1 MTVASTWRLAVGDV
15 SDYDP
20 RVFNGHLVIDAVA
33 HAYDFTPGNR
43 VASCSPAEYDRFV
56 TFVWQL
62 FHANLESQEPGY
74 LLSREEYLAGFDPD
88 DLASVFFEESD
99 VDVMV
104 YHGVEIRGF
113 FQRGSSPYA
122 IGEVLKQRWPD
133 RVLLYAP
140 VDPLA
145 GPGELELMAMRAA
158 TGLVD
163 GFKFYPS
170 DGMIDPTA
178 HRARTVLY
186 DDPELAWPYFE
197 KARSLGISNIAI
209 HKAQPVGPGP
219 TWPVNVDDVS
229 TAAVAFPDLLFE
241 VVHSGWAFLEECA
254 LQLMLHQNI
263 WANLEGVANFAV
275 RRPHRFAEILGTLL
289 MTGAT
294 DRIVFGTGGMQ
305 GHPQPILQA
314 LVELDMPQELRDGFG
329 MPELTPE
336 IKQKVLGDNMARL
349 HGIDTAALASRL
361 ASDEWTERRRARLA
375 EPDTPWRQHRARLS
389 RIAR

>member
-1 MTVASTWRLAVGDV
+1 MR
-15 SDYDP
+15 
-20 RVFNGHLVIDAVA
+20 NGHLVIDAVA

-43 VASCSPAEYDRFV
+43 TASCSPEDYERFV
-56 TFVWQL
+56 TFVWEL
-62 FHANLESQEPGY
+62 FHASLESEQPGY
-74 LLSREEYLAGFDPD
+74 LLSREEYLAGFEPD
-88 DLASVFFEESD
+88 ELASAFFEESD
-99 VDVMV
+99 VDVIA

-113 FQRGSSPYA
+113 FKRGSSPYF
-122 IGEVLKQRWPD
+122 IGEELKRRWPD

-145 GPGELELMAMRAA
+145 GPAELELMAERAE

-170 DGMIDPTA
+170 DGMVDPA
-178 HRARTVLY
+178 LHRARTVLY
-186 DDPELAWPYFE
+186 DDAELAWPYFE
-197 KARSLGISNIAI
+197 QARSLGVGVIAI

-219 TWPVNVDDVS
+219 TWPVNVGDVS
-229 TAAVAFPDLLFE
+229 TAAVAFPDLTFE

-254 LQLMLHQNI
+254 LQLMLHDNI

-289 MTGAT
+289 LTGAT

-305 GHPQPILQA
+305 AHPQPIVEA
-314 LVELDMPQELRDGFG
+314 LAELEMPRELREGRG

-336 IKQKVLGDNMARL
+336 IKQKVLGANMARL
-349 HGIDTAALASRL
+349 HGIDTDALARKL
-361 ASDEWTERRRARLA
+361 ADDEWTQRRRERAA
-375 EPDTPWRQHRARLS
+375 EPVEPWRAHRARTGL
-389 RIAR
+389 AG

>member
-1 MTVASTWRLAVGDV
+1 MID
-15 SDYDP
+15 
-20 RVFNGHLVIDAVA
+20 GHLVIDAVA
-33 HAYDFTPGNR
+33 HAYDFTPSNR
-43 VASCSPAEYDRFV
+43 ATSCPPAEYDRFV

-62 FHANLESQEPGY
+62 FHANLESPEPGY
-74 LLSREEYLAGFDPD
+74 LLSREEYLAGFDAD
-88 DLASVFFEESD
+88 DLASAFFEESD
-99 VDVMV
+99 VDVIV

-113 FQRGSSPYA
+113 FKHGSSPYV
-122 IGEVLKQRWPD
+122 IGEALKQRWPD

-145 GPGELELMAMRAA
+145 GPGELDLMAERAA
-158 TGLVD
+158 SGLVN

-170 DGMIDPTA
+170 DGMIDPAA

-197 KARSLGISNIAI
+197 QARSLGIPNIAI

-219 TWPVNVDDVS
+219 TWPVNVGDVS
-229 TAAVAFPDLLFE
+229 TAAVAFPDLVFE

-254 LQLMLHQNI
+254 LQLMLHENI
-263 WANLEGVANFAV
+263 WANLEGVSNFAV

-289 MTGAT
+289 LTGAT

-305 GHPQPILQA
+305 AHPQPILQA
-314 LVELDMPQELRDGFG
+314 IAGLEMPQELREGFG

-336 IKQKVLGDNMARL
+336 IKQKLLGANMARL
-349 HGIDTAALASRL
+349 HGLDSPTLASRL
-361 ASDEWTERRRARLA
+361 AADEWAARRRARLA
-375 EPDTPWRQHRARLS
+375 EPGTPWRSHRARLAS
-389 RIAR
+389 

>member
-1 MTVASTWRLAVGDV
+1 MID
-15 SDYDP
+15 
-20 RVFNGHLVIDAVA
+20 GHLVIDAVA
-33 HAYDFTPGNR
+33 HAYDFTPENR
-43 VASCSPAEYDRFV
+43 AESCPHDDYDRFV
-56 TFVWQL
+56 GFVWQL
-62 FHANLESQEPGY
+62 FHANLESRQPGY

-99 VDVMV
+99 VDVIA

-113 FQRGSSPYA
+113 FARGSSPYA
-122 IGEVLKQRWPD
+122 IGEIMKQRWPD

-145 GPGELELMAMRAA
+145 GRGELELMAERAA

-170 DGMIDPTA
+170 DGVIDPTL

-197 KARSLGISNIAI
+197 QARTLGIQNIAI

-219 TWPVNVDDVS
+219 TWPVNVGDVS
-229 TAAVAFPDLLFE
+229 TAAVAFPDLVFE

-289 MTGAT
+289 QAGGV

-305 GHPQPILQA
+305 AHPQPIVQA
-314 LVELDMPQELRDGFG
+314 LVGLEMPDDLREGAG

-336 IKQKVLGDNMARL
+336 VKQKILGGNMARL
-349 HGIDTAALASRL
+349 HGLDTQALTR
-361 ASDEWTERRRARLA
+361 RLA
-375 EPDTPWRQHRARLS
+375 EDEWSRRRRTRVAQPARPWRDHRARLE
-389 RIAR
+389 AQPL

>member
-1 MTVASTWRLAVGDV
+1 MVH
-15 SDYDP
+15 
-20 RVFNGHLVIDAVA
+20 GHLVIDAVA
-33 HAYDFTPGNR
+33 HAYDFTPENR
-43 VASCSPAEYDRFV
+43 AAVCPPAEYDRFV

-74 LLSREEYLAGFDPD
+74 LLSREEYLAGFDVD
-88 DLASVFFEESD
+88 GLASVFFEESD
-99 VDVMV
+99 VDVMA

-113 FQRGSSPYA
+113 FERGSSPYS

-145 GPGELELMAMRAA
+145 GPAELELMEQRAA

-170 DGMIDPTA
+170 DGMIDPVA
-178 HRARTVLY
+178 HRASTVLY
-186 DDPELAWPYFE
+186 DDQTLAWPYFE

-219 TWPVNVDDVS
+219 TWPVNVGDVS
-229 TAAVAFPDLLFE
+229 TAAVAFPDLIFE

-254 LQLMLHQNI
+254 LQLMLHENI

-289 MTGAT
+289 QTGAT

-314 LVELDMPQELRDGFG
+314 LVDLEMPEDLRAGSG

-336 IKQKVLGDNMARL
+336 IKQAILGGNMARL
-349 HGIDTAALASRL
+349 HDLDVPALSARL
-361 ASDEWTERRRARLA
+361 AADEWTQRRRARVA
-375 EPDTPWRQHRARLS
+375 EPEGPWREHRARLANAS
-389 RIAR
+389 